1 MAPYRSRLRSYGI
14 RNGLSTDNDRG
25 LAAVMIDHPMTT
37 GAAEE
42 LAILLVAPYEDMMTN
57 S

>member
-1 MAPYRSRLRSYGI
+1 M
-14 RNGLSTDNDRG
+14 STDNDRG